1 MTLISGPYVGC
12 IFRFQS
18 NLEGSLTA
26 AWKLC
31 RSSVSFFPRSDHT
44 KQTWREFIC
53 MAVGTI
59 LGVSY
64 RKQTA
69 SFV

>member
-1 MTLISGPYVGC
+1 MRYLRIYAGDGGASQFEHVELQGGQSPISPKPDPFAISV
-12 IFRFQS
+12 FRQ
-18 NLEGSLTA
+18 
-26 AWKLC
+26 
-31 RSSVSFFPRSDHT
+31 
-44 KQTWREFIC
+44 QTWREFIC

-69 SFV
+69 RFV

>member
-1 MTLISGPYVGC
+1 MRYLRIYAGDGGASRFEDVELQGGQLPISPKSDPFAISV
-12 IFRFQS
+12 FRQ
-18 NLEGSLTA
+18 
-26 AWKLC
+26 
-31 RSSVSFFPRSDHT
+31 
-44 KQTWREFIC
+44 QTWREFIC
-53 MAVGTI
+53 MTVETI

>member
-1 MTLISGPYVGC
+1 MSAAADA
-12 IFRFQS
+12 FRQ
-18 NLEGSLTA
+18 
-26 AWKLC
+26 
-31 RSSVSFFPRSDHT
+31 
-44 KQTWREFIC
+44 QTWREFIC

-64 RKQTA
+64 RKQIA